1 MKKMTPILLILV
13 IPLLGFAQNQ
23 TLSDVDQLIIDWTY
37 NGEYLKADSLLDAQ
51 ISQNAD
57 SPKYYAMKAPFYFYT
72 RYFHNGGLRN
82 DSLIQKM
89 GEYAQKAIEIGENSE
104 MSLDDKYFVG
114 LSHGYMA
121 TLYARQRSYWDAYWA
136 ARSCRSYLSDVLDED
151 PSYTDAKMHPA
162 IMSYYTG
169 LQFTGFMGFVV
180 WLVGMSGDRA
190 EALQAL
196 HDVAENGSLSKTEAR
211 FVLFAIYRYINND
224 SDYAASQQIGED
236 FLEDYPQNPMVR
248 RELPTLRFL
257 TLVDEKGVEFLQAE
271 FDSLGTKYNVTNPAV
286 LNTLGYNISYQGRLE
301 EAIEVLKVNVKLF
314 PDIANGYD
322 SLSEI
327 YLQAGNVEMAVYNS
341 KLCLQKLSA
350 DSTLTEEFQQNLREL
365 NETRLEELGA
375 GEEKINI

>member
-1 MKKMTPILLILV
+1 M
-13 IPLLGFAQNQ
+13 
-23 TLSDVDQLIIDWTY
+23 
-37 NGEYLKADSLLDAQ
+37 
-51 ISQNAD
+51 
-57 SPKYYAMKAPFYFYT
+57 
-72 RYFHNGGLRN
+72 
-82 DSLIQKM
+82 IQKM

-121 TLYARQRSYWDAYWA
+121 TFYARQRSYWDAYWA
-136 ARSCRSYLSDVLDED
+136 ARSCKSYLGDVLDED
-151 PSYTDAKMHPA
+151 PTYTDAKMHPA
-162 IMSYYTG
+162 IMSYYTD

-211 FVLFAIYRYINND
+211 FALFAIYRYINND